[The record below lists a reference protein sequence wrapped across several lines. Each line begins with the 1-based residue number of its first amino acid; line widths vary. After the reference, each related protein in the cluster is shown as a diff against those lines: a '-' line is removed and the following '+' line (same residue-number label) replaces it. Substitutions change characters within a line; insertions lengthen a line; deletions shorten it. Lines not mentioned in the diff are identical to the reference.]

1 MKLYAACCVALL
13 LASASCEKHAQR
25 SDSPQSLKGS
35 WELSAV
41 QSSMTPL
48 TSYLPGNGNILKFT
62 DKTYSISSKGQTVKT
77 GNYTVVE
84 DHSFN
89 ALVVPAGQF
98 IHRVDYQDSR
108 IQKVFFQVNG
118 DTLTF
123 LSGIFAL
130 DSGVKMQYRL
140 VSQ

>member
-1 MKLYAACCVALL
+1 ML
-13 LASASCEKHAQR
+13 
-25 SDSPQSLKGS
+25 
-35 WELSAV
+35 
-41 QSSMTPL
+41 PL
-48 TSYLPGNGNILKFT
+48 MSYLPGNGNILKFT
-62 DKTYSISSKGQTVKT
+62 DNTYSISSKGQVVKT
-77 GNYTVVE
+77 GNYTIVE

-89 ALVVPAGQF
+89 ALVVPEGQF
-98 IHRVDYQDSR
+98 IHRVDYQDSTQ
-108 IQKVFFQVNG
+108 QKVFFQVSG

>member
-1 MKLYAACCVALL
+1 ML
-13 LASASCEKHAQR
+13 
-25 SDSPQSLKGS
+25 
-35 WELSAV
+35 
-41 QSSMTPL
+41 PL
-48 TSYLPGNGNILKFT
+48 MSYLPGNGNILKFT
-62 DKTYSISSKGQTVKT
+62 DNTYSVSSKGQVVKT
-77 GNYTVVE
+77 GNYTIAE

-89 ALVVPAGQF
+89 ALVVPEGQF
-98 IHRVDYQDSR
+98 IHRVDYQDSTQ
-108 IQKVFFQVNG
+108 QKVFFQVSG